1 MEQRRVN
8 KISKQ
13 YEESLGRKAVENK
26 DTARKIDIW
35 ILIIL
40 GNKFTANRLIINWID
55 WNAKESSWRWN

>member
-26 DTARKIDIW
+26 DTARKIDI
-35 ILIIL
+35 
-40 GNKFTANRLIINWID
+40 
-55 WNAKESSWRWN
+55 